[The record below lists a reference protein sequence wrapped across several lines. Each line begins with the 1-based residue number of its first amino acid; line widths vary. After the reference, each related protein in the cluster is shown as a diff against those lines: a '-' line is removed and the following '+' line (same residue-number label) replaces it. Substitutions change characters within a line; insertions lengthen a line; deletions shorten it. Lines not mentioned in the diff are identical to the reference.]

1 MHEIIM
7 LHVNMKI
14 LKFDINNLY
23 VNINMLHVDIIYR
36 AFRVKSMSP
45 YQRKKQMLFLLI
57 CNMFFLLAY
66 IMYNICLIFFL
77 SVDKYTLYLTSSV
90 PRRGNFINAIKVPVC
105 R

>member
-1 MHEIIM
+1 M

-23 VNINMLHVDIIYR
+23 GCMLILYIVHFGVKVCHHINE
-36 AFRVKSMSP
+36 
-45 YQRKKQMLFLLI
+45 KKQMLFLLI